1 MEKPN
6 DHTHTTHPL
15 AKVGRRLSQQREEPT
30 KHPTSG
36 DEYQKVQQLL
46 GTLLPAYRPGLI
58 SHCSGLIESMD
69 RAIKSFRLQAAD
81 KRGAP
86 PGWRRARLAS
96 KLRRI
101 KI

>member
-1 MEKPN
+1 MQFPGGNETLEKPN

-46 GTLLPAYRPGLI
+46 GTLLAAYRPDQPLQWPYREYG
-58 SHCSGLIESMD
+58 SGHQKL
-69 RAIKSFRLQAAD
+69 
-81 KRGAP
+81 P
-86 PGWRRARLAS
+86 VAS
-96 KLRRI
+96 G
-101 KI
+101 